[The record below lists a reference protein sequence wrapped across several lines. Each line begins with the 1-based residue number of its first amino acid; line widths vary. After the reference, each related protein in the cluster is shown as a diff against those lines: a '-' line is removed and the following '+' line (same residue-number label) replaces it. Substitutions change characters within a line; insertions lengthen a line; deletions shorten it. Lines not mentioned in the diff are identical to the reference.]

1 MRVCSRCGAGLRSFS
16 LPLSGTVSCS
26 CGSAITLASQVLAV
40 DALAPLGAGWLG
52 YVFPPINLIMKT
64 LLEVRNKEVEDVF

>member
-1 MRVCSRCGAGLRSFS
+1 M
-16 LPLSGTVSCS
+16 
-26 CGSAITLASQVLAV
+26 